1 MRASQNKAIL
11 SSWGDPTAC
20 RLHLESHKRRLMEVK
35 PVVDL
40 SPPSSIEAYHHGDY
54 PKKTLQ
60 TQAEIEKV
68 TKDNLLLAKRIFA
81 IMEGPGMISDLIKNT
96 DHLERHPGTLNFNQR
111 LFEARRIHNE
121 NIALASRLDT
131 MKPFYGKEETKL
143 LMKMRKAYNRNK
155 RARNTPFVKGLH
167 AAMRDKKTPNNSL
180 KEGVDASAIPV
191 SSKQNTHPQH
201 VLLEYSMIQDD
212 RVLEVAVIKEPF
224 RDRYVIFGIDI
235 ESGQRFELG
244 VTSDDVSS
252 ILDGDILVTSVDH
265 SEVWMALLQKVRLL
279 PVVAFSKLPGSLD
292 ESASDQSGS
301 VDNVGRVHEI
311 EEQQSGEPA
320 SLQPNVGNAQSI
332 VSHSPK
338 QPESKSQ
345 SKQSPRAVR
354 SSNKSQKSDSPRSIN
369 LSNTVRQQQSQPQA
383 PSHPKKSSEIN
394 SPRAASNQRQAHST
408 TVNQRSQANNAR
420 AASQEPSSARKPNAK
435 ATSAIDGN
443 QVAVARSSAC
453 VDAASKTVVSAIE
466 SALKHIVQVIS

>member
-40 SPPSSIEAYHHGDY
+40 SPPASIEAYHHGDY

-167 AAMRDKKTPNNSL
+167 AAMRDKKTPSKSL

-191 SSKQNTHPQH
+191 SSQQNTHPQH
-201 VLLEYSMIQDD
+201 ILLEYSMIQDD

-265 SEVWMALLQKVRLL
+265 TEVWMALLQKVRLL
-279 PVVAFSKLPGSLD
+279 PVLAFSKLPGSLD
-292 ESASDQSGS
+292 ESTEEQTGS
-301 VDNVGRVHEI
+301 VCVVGAAHEV
-311 EEQQSGEPA
+311 QDVEPA
-320 SLQPNVGNAQSI
+320 VSLVQEGVPSHPAVNPSPNKLESRPQP
-332 VSHSPK
+332 
-338 QPESKSQ
+338 
-345 SKQSPRAVR
+345 KQSPRAAR
-354 SSNKSQKSDSPRSIN
+354 SKNNTQQSDSPRSIN
-369 LSNTVRQQQSQPQA
+369 LSSTVRQQQQPQA
-383 PSHPKKSSEIN
+383 PNHPKKSSETN
-394 SPRAASNQRQAHST
+394 SPRAAAYQRQAHSST
-408 TVNQRSQANNAR
+408 
-420 AASQEPSSARKPNAK
+420 ASPRPQPINVRVPAQDKSASKKPNTK
-435 ATSAIDGN
+435 PATDPTSDRMTN
-443 QVAVARSSAC
+443 KSSAC
-453 VDAASKTVVSAIE
+453 MDAASKTVVSAIE
-466 SALKHIVQVIS
+466 SALKRIVDVIT